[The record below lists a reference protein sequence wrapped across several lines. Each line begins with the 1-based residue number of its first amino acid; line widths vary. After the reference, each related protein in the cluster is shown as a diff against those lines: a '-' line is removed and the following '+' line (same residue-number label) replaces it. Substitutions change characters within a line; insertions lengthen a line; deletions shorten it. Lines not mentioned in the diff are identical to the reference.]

1 MIYLDTTATTKP
13 NEEVIKT
20 YQKVLS
26 DFWYNPSSPY
36 TVGLKANNL
45 FQDSINHIKKLIN
58 TPNHNIVFTQSAT
71 ISNNLAIFGITNNY
85 QNKQM
90 KVITSKIEHP
100 SVFNPFKSLEEK
112 GFDVVYLNVDEC
124 GIINLEELK
133 KEINQ
138 DTLLVSIMWVN
149 NIIGTIEPIE
159 EVIKIVKQYPRCRL
173 HVDLVQ
179 GFTKL
184 SPNFN
189 FSDIDLFS
197 VSMHKIEGLKG
208 CGILGFKENINL
220 GNHLIGSSQQ
230 LGINP
235 GTIDLANAVSAAKA
249 IRLSLESKEESYEKV
264 QKLNKYLRQQ
274 LSIVDGIYINSPKQ
288 NVSPYILNISIPK
301 YNAETI
307 MHYLEQKEI
316 YVAVGSACNS
326 KIKKPEKTVLAVTN
340 DEQRATT
347 SIRISLSKYIS
358 INDLD
363 TLVNELKNFI
373 NSRS

>member
-1 MIYLDTTATTKP
+1 MIYLDSTATTKP

-20 YQKVLS
+20 YQKVLT
-26 DFWYNPSSPY
+26 DFWHNPSSPY
-36 TVGLKANNL
+36 TLGQIANNL
-45 FQDSINHIKKLIN
+45 FQDSINHIKRLID

-71 ISNNLAIFGITNNY
+71 ISNNLAIFGVTNKY

-100 SVFNPFKSLEEK
+100 SVYNPFKSLEEK
-112 GFDVVYLNVDEC
+112 GFNVVYLNVDEC
-124 GIINLEELK
+124 GIINLEQLK
-133 KEINQ
+133 KEIDQ

-159 EVIKIVKQYPRCRL
+159 EIIKIVKQYPRCRL

-179 GFTKL
+179 GFTKIN
-184 SPNFN
+184 PKFK

-197 VSMHKIEGLKG
+197 ISMHKIEGLKG
-208 CGILGFKENINL
+208 CGILGFKENISL
-220 GNHLIGSSQQ
+220 GNHLVGSSQQ

-235 GTIDLANAVSAAKA
+235 GTIDLANAVSAAKT
-249 IRLSLESKEESYEKV
+249 IRLSLESKDESYKKV
-264 QKLNKYLRQQ
+264 LELNNYLRSQ
-274 LSIVDGIYINSPKQ
+274 LSSVDGIYINSPKQ

-301 YNAETI
+301 YNAETV

-358 INDLD
+358 KNDLD
-363 TLVNELKNFI
+363 TLVKELNNFI
-373 NSRS
+373 SSRS

>member
-1 MIYLDTTATTKP
+1 MIYLDSTATTKP

-36 TVGLKANNL
+36 TLGQKANNL
-45 FQDSINHIKKLIN
+45 FQDSINHIKRLID

-71 ISNNLAIFGITNNY
+71 ISNNLAIFGVTNKH

-100 SVFNPFKSLEEK
+100 SVYNPFKSLEEK
-112 GFDVVYLNVDEC
+112 GFNVVYLNVDEC
-124 GIINLEELK
+124 GIINLEQLK
-133 KEINQ
+133 KEIDQ

-149 NIIGTIEPIE
+149 NIIGTIEPIDE
-159 EVIKIVKQYPRCRL
+159 IIKIVKQYPRCRL

-179 GFTKL
+179 GFTKI
-184 SPNFN
+184 SPSFR

-220 GNHLIGSSQQ
+220 GNHLVGSSQQ

-249 IRLSLESKEESYEKV
+249 IRLSLESKDESYKKV
-264 QKLNKYLRQQ
+264 LELNNYLRNQIS
-274 LSIVDGIYINSPKQ
+274 LVDGIFINSPKQ

-301 YNAETI
+301 YNAETV

-347 SIRISLSKYIS
+347 SIRISLSKYITK
-358 INDLD
+358 NDLD
-363 TLVNELKNFI
+363 ILVNELKNFI
-373 NSRS
+373 SSRS

>member
-36 TVGLKANNL
+36 TLGQKANNL
-45 FQDSINHIKKLIN
+45 FQDSINHIKRLIE
-58 TPNHNIVFTQSAT
+58 TPNHNIIFTQSAT
-71 ISNNLAIFGITNNY
+71 IANNLAIFGITNNY
-85 QNKQM
+85 QNKNM
-90 KVITSKIEHP
+90 KIITTKIEHP

-112 GFDVVYLNVDEC
+112 GFNVVYLNVDKN
-124 GIINLEELK
+124 GIINIDSLKEEM
-133 KEINQ
+133 NQ

-159 EVIKIVKQYPRCRL
+159 EIIKIVKQYPRCRL

-179 GFTKL
+179 GFTKIN
-184 SPNFN
+184 PNFK

-208 CGILGFKENINL
+208 CGILGFKENINIS
-220 GNHLIGSSQQ
+220 NHLVGSSQQ

-249 IRLSLESKEESYEKV
+249 IRLSLESKEDSYNKV
-264 QKLNKYLRQQ
+264 LKLNQYLRNK
-274 LSIVDGIYINSPKQ
+274 LISIDGIYINSPQ
-288 NVSPYILNISIPK
+288 HNVSPYILNISIPK

-326 KIKKPEKTVLAVTN
+326 KIKKPEKTVLAVTK

-347 SIRISLSKYIS
+347 SIRISLSKYIT

-363 TLVNELKNFI
+363 ILVQELKNFI
-373 NSRS
+373 SSRS

>member
-26 DFWYNPSSPY
+26 EFWYNPSSPY
-36 TVGLKANNL
+36 TLGLKANNL
-45 FQDSINHIKKLIN
+45 FQDSINHIKKMID
-58 TPNHNIVFTQSAT
+58 TPNHNILFTQSAT
-71 ISNNLAIFGITNNY
+71 IANNLAIFGICNNY

-100 SVFNPFKSLEEK
+100 SVYNPFKSLEEK
-112 GFDVVYLNVDEC
+112 GFNVVYLDVDKN
-124 GIINLEELK
+124 GIINVDSLK

-149 NIIGTIEPIE
+149 NIIGSIQPIE
-159 EVIKIVKQYPRCRL
+159 EVIKVVKEYPRCKL

-179 GFTKL
+179 GFTKIE
-184 SPNFN
+184 PKFK
-189 FSDIDLFS
+189 FSDVDLFT

-208 CGILGFKENINL
+208 CGILAYKENINL
-220 GNHLIGSSQQ
+220 AKHLIGSSQQ
-230 LGINP
+230 NGINP

-249 IRLSLESKEESYEKV
+249 IRLSIESSKDSFEKV
-264 QKLNKYLRQQ
+264 LELHKYLRNQ
-274 LSIVDGIYINSPKQ
+274 LSLVDGIYINSPME
-288 NVSPYILNISIPK
+288 NASPYILNISIPK

-326 KIKKPEKTVLAVTN
+326 KIKKPEKTVLEVTK

-347 SIRISLSKYIS
+347 SIRISLSKYIKTT
-358 INDLD
+358 DVD
-363 TLVNELKNFI
+363 TLVQELKNFI
-373 NSRS
+373 SSRS

>member
-1 MIYLDTTATTKP
+1 MIYLDSTATTKP

-36 TVGLKANNL
+36 TLGLKAHNL
-45 FQDSINHIKKLIN
+45 FQDSINHIKRLIN

-71 ISNNLAIFGITNNY
+71 IANNLAVFGITNNY
-85 QNKQM
+85 QNKKM

-100 SVFNPFKSLEEK
+100 SVFNPFKSLAEK
-112 GFDVVYLNVDEC
+112 GFDIVYLNVDEC

-179 GFTKL
+179 GFTKIT
-184 SPNFN
+184 PKFNFN
-189 FSDIDLFS
+189 DVDLFS

-220 GNHLIGSSQQ
+220 SNHLIGSSQQ
-230 LGINP
+230 MGINP

-249 IRLSLESKEESYEKV
+249 IRLSLESSKDSYQVVSE
-264 QKLNKYLRQQ
+264 LNCYLRNK
-274 LSIVDGIYINSPKQ
+274 LSLVEGIYINSPKE

-340 DEQRATT
+340 DEERATT
-347 SIRISLSKYIS
+347 SIRISLSKYITK
-358 INDLD
+358 NDID
-363 TLVNELKNFI
+363 ILVKELKNFI
-373 NSRS
+373 NNRS